1 MTMVDPVVSAVECSQ
16 IAWQTY
22 LASDQANQ
30 DVKPSSAQVAASAAF
45 LATGLAISGLLGPVQ
60 AADMGVLSRSYY
72 PLPPP
77 AIYDW
82 TGIYVGGHIGGGM
95 LVDSVSQNG
104 VSPSGFNLANTG
116 NLRPAGVIG
125 GAQVGA
131 NYEFAPWVVGLEGSW
146 TDSAING
153 NTLIG
158 CTGPCATQ
166 TAIAQERFTS
176 QAQWFAALTG
186 RFGYAANDWLFYGK
200 AGGAWMDVRYT
211 EDPLTAGAPG
221 VAPGAT
227 AATQVNT
234 DTRTG
239 FTVGAGIEFGL
250 VENLSAKVEYDFYDF
265 GSKNYNF
272 NAITPVSVNS
282 NLHTIIVGLNY
293 KFNWSGGP
301 KP

>member
-1 MTMVDPVVSAVECSQ
+1 MRPICRVSASSGLS
-16 IAWQTY
+16 
-22 LASDQANQ
+22 LASAIG
-30 DVKPSSAQVAASAAF
+30 
-45 LATGLAISGLLGPVQ
+45 GLALFGVAWTAVPAH
-60 AADMGVLSRSYY
+60 AADIAVPGRSYY
-72 PLPPP
+72 PTTPLPP

-104 VSPSGFNLANTG
+104 ASAFNLATTG

-131 NYEFAPWVVGLEGSW
+131 NYEFAPWVLGVEGSF
-146 TDSAING
+146 TDSAIQG
-153 NTLIG
+153 NTRIACSACAIG
-158 CTGPCATQ
+158 PAPTVIT
-166 TAIAQERFTS
+166 QERFTS

-186 RFGYAANDWLFYGK
+186 RAGYAANDWLFYAKG
-200 AGGAWMDVRYT
+200 GGAWMRVRYT
-211 EDPLTAGAPG
+211 EDLLSGGG
-221 VAPGAT
+221 VT
-227 AATQVNT
+227 AATQNLN
-234 DTRTG
+234 DNRTG

-250 VENLSAKVEYDFYDF
+250 VENISAKVEYDFYDF

-272 NAITPVSVNS
+272 TAITPVAVKSDV
-282 NLHTIIVGLNY
+282 HTLTVGLNY

>member
-1 MTMVDPVVSAVECSQ
+1 MRSIGRLSA
-16 IAWQTY
+16 
-22 LASDQANQ
+22 
-30 DVKPSSAQVAASAAF
+30 SSGRS
-45 LATGLAISGLLGPVQ
+45 LATAIGSFVLCGFALTAVPAQ
-60 AADMGVLSRSYY
+60 AADMGVPSRSYY
-72 PLPPP
+72 PPLPP

-82 TGIYVGGHIGGGM
+82 TGIYLGGHVGGGM

-104 VSPSGFNLANTG
+104 VSTGGFNLANTG

-131 NYEFAPWVVGLEGSW
+131 NYEFVPWVVGVEASW

-158 CTGPCATQ
+158 CTDGCALVIT
-166 TAIAQERFTS
+166 TPVASERFTS

-186 RFGYAANDWLFYGK
+186 RVGYAANDWLFYAK
-200 AGGAWMDVRYT
+200 AGGAWMRVSYT
-211 EDPLTAGAPG
+211 EDLLTTAGAI
-221 VAPGAT
+221 T
-227 AATQVNT
+227 AATQVFT
-234 DTRTG
+234 DNRTG

-250 VENLSAKVEYDFYDF
+250 VENLSGKIEYDFYDF

-272 NAITPVSVNS
+272 NTITPVGVSS

>member
-1 MTMVDPVVSAVECSQ
+1 M
-16 IAWQTY
+16 
-22 LASDQANQ
+22 
-30 DVKPSSAQVAASAAF
+30 KR
-45 LATGLAISGLLGPVQ
+45 LATGAIAVALIGTPAL
-60 AADMGVLSRSYY
+60 AADIAVPATSYY
-72 PLPPP
+72 PKFPPP

-104 VSPSGFNLANTG
+104 VSPGGFNLANTG

-125 GAQVGA
+125 GAQIGA
-131 NYEFAPWVVGLEGSW
+131 NYEFVPWVVGLEGSW

-158 CTGPCATQ
+158 CAGPCLTGT

-176 QAQWFAALTG
+176 QAEWFAALTA

-200 AGGAWMDVRYT
+200 AGGAWMNVRYT
-211 EDPLTAGAPG
+211 EDLLTTGAP
-221 VAPGAT
+221 VT
-227 AATQVNT
+227 AATQVFT
-234 DTRTG
+234 DNRAG

-250 VENLSAKVEYDFYDF
+250 VENLSAKIEYDFYDF

>member
-1 MTMVDPVVSAVECSQ
+1 
-16 IAWQTY
+16 
-22 LASDQANQ
+22 LAG
-30 DVKPSSAQVAASAAF
+30 PRLAATIAF
-45 LATGLAISGLLGPVQ
+45 LAVATVTAH
-60 AADMGVLSRSYY
+60 AADMGIPARSYY
-72 PLPPP
+72 VTPPP

-82 TGIYVGGHIGGGM
+82 TGIYVGGHIGGGI

-104 VSPSGFNLANTG
+104 ASTFNLASTG
-116 NLRPAGVIG
+116 NLTPAGVIG

-131 NYEFAPWVVGLEGSW
+131 NYEFTPWVVGIEGTW
-146 TDSAING
+146 TDSGING

-158 CTGPCATQ
+158 CSAPCAIGT

-176 QAQWFAALTG
+176 QAQWFATLTG

-200 AGGAWMDVRYT
+200 AGGAWMSARYT
-211 EDPLTAGAPG
+211 EDLLGARTP
-221 VAPGAT
+221 VT
-227 AATQVNT
+227 VATQVLT
-234 DTRTG
+234 DNRTG

-250 VENLSAKVEYDFYDF
+250 VENISAKIEYDFYDF

-272 NAITPVSVNS
+272 NTITPVSVNS

>member
-1 MTMVDPVVSAVECSQ
+1 M
-16 IAWQTY
+16 
-22 LASDQANQ
+22 
-30 DVKPSSAQVAASAAF
+30 KR
-45 LATGLAISGLLGPVQ
+45 LATGVIAVAVIGTRAL
-60 AADMGVLSRSYY
+60 AADMGVPSRSYY
-72 PLPPP
+72 PPLPP

-104 VSPSGFNLANTG
+104 VSSGLNLGGSG

-125 GAQVGA
+125 GAQIGA

-146 TDSAING
+146 TDSAISG

-158 CTGPCATQ
+158 CTGLCEFLG
-166 TAIAQERFTS
+166 TAIANERFTS

-186 RFGYAANDWLFYGK
+186 RFGYAANDWLFYAK
-200 AGGAWMDVRYT
+200 AGGAWMNVRYT
-211 EDPLTAGAPG
+211 EDVLSAVAQSITIGPG
-221 VAPGAT
+221 QTV
-227 AATQVNT
+227 ATQVLT
-234 DTRTG
+234 DNRTG
-239 FTVGAGIEFGL
+239 FTVGVGIELGL
-250 VENLSAKVEYDFYDF
+250 VENLSGKIEYDFYDF

-272 NAITPVSVNS
+272 NAITPVSVSS

>member
-1 MTMVDPVVSAVECSQ
+1 MG
-16 IAWQTY
+16 
-22 LASDQANQ
+22 
-30 DVKPSSAQVAASAAF
+30 
-45 LATGLAISGLLGPVQ
+45 LATTVPLATAQ
-60 AADMGVLSRSYY
+60 AADIAVPAPSYY
-72 PLPPP
+72 PKLPP

-82 TGIYVGGHIGGGM
+82 TGIYVGGHIGGGI

-104 VSPSGFNLANTG
+104 VSAGGFNLANTA
-116 NLRPAGVIG
+116 NLSPAGVIG
-125 GAQVGA
+125 GAQIGA
-131 NYEFAPWVVGLEGSW
+131 NYEFVPWVVGLEGSW

-158 CTGPCATQ
+158 CSGPCITL
-166 TAIAQERFTS
+166 TPIAQERFTS

-186 RFGYAANDWLFYGK
+186 RFGYAANDWLFYAK
-200 AGGAWMDVRYT
+200 AGGAWVNVRYT
-211 EDPLTAGAPG
+211 EDLLTTGAP
-221 VAPGAT
+221 VT
-227 AATQVNT
+227 AATQVIT
-234 DTRTG
+234 DNRTG

-250 VENLSAKVEYDFYDF
+250 VENLSAKIEYDFYDF

-272 NAITPVSVNS
+272 NAITPVSVSS